1 MAADGLSVGESGP
14 GMNNRMGC
22 CERESERLVVAMKR
36 VMTVERRGLGESGV
50 DSEVRVV

>member
-1 MAADGLSVGESGP
+1 MAVVAASGDKSGS
-14 GMNNRMGC
+14 GMNNRLGC

-36 VMTVERRGLGESGV
+36 VMTVERRSLGESGA